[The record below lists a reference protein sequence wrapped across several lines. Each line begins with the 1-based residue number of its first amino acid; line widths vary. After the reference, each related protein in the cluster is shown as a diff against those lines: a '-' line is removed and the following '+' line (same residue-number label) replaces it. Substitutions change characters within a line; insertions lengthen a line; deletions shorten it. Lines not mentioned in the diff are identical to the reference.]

1 MLGRMLHPYELAVPD
16 LGLSVPVRRGGKWT
30 RQPIP
35 TPAILTSS
43 WQSPAGRIGHLFVN
57 ISETRQPL
65 AVSLDTRNAQ
75 AAAKA
80 YDAEVHRSTAGQA
93 FQPLWQHVQLP
104 REYHVDLAPLEA
116 VFVELCS
123 SRKE

>member
-1 MLGRMLHPYELAVPD
+1 MLGRMLHPYELSVPD
-16 LGLSVPVRRGGKWT
+16 LGLSVPVHRGGKWT

-65 AVSLDTRNAQ
+65 AVSLDTRNVP
-75 AAAKA
+75 AA
-80 YDAEVHRSTAGQA
+80 EGIRRGSL
-93 FQPLWQHVQLP
+93 PLDGRPGVP
-104 REYHVDLAPLEA
+104 AA
-116 VFVELCS
+116 VAAC
-123 SRKE
+123 